1 MKLVPLAFASF
12 PVEKAGSA
20 TAHGS
25 AVQDSWASRD
35 CQLKHS
41 LLGISDHTVVGR
53 FGEGVRKKKKLGRSF
68 IFSTEVLQ

>member
-1 MKLVPLAFASF
+1 MKLVPLTLASF

-20 TAHGS
+20 SAHGS
-25 AVQDSWASRD
+25 GVQYSWDSRD

-41 LLGISDHTVVGR
+41 LLGISEHAVVGR

-68 IFSTEVLQ
+68 IFNTEVLK